1 MSTAEITAYLHG
13 AQCAQAGLPMSAVF
27 LIAARSIRDGGDEQ
41 LAQAHL
47 RLGNDVFAHWVRR
60 GYDEAGACHA

>member
-1 MSTAEITAYLHG
+1 
-13 AQCAQAGLPMSAVF
+13 MSAVF
-27 LIAARSIRDGGDEQ
+27 LVAARAIRDGGDEQ